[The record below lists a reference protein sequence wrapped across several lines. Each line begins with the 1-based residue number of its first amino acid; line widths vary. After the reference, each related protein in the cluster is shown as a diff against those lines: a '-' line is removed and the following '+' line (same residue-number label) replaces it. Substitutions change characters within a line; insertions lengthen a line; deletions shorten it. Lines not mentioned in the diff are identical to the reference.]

1 MIFNYKDTIA
11 QRLYFL
17 ITIQI
22 VNICVI
28 SIENYFK
35 LFTMSMIHQAY
46 DYMFLCMHIYK
57 LNSKINAIIGN
68 FNIYVFKKITYRIRL
83 LSLLYLIFSLIS
95 LKIWWFVFPSLLTI
109 LIFYVYFWK
118 EIHIIFKIIENK
130 VIIKLMITYLSLIT
144 LPIFFQIIWYYI
156 EYLFDLSYD
165 VSFYEIIER
174 RYIIT
179 FSFYDVSFDYF
190 IEQRYI
196 MTFLWDNWTLFCF
209 MIQ

>member
-22 VNICVI
+22 INICVI

-35 LFTMSMIHQAY
+35 LFTMSMIHQIY

-57 LNSKINAIIGN
+57 LNNKINAIIGN
-68 FNIYVFKKITYRIRL
+68 LNIYVFKKIIYRIRL
-83 LSLLYLIFSLIS
+83 FSLLYLIFSLIS

-109 LIFYVYFWK
+109 LIFYGYFWK

-130 VIIKLMITYLSLIT
+130 IIIKLSMIYLCLIT
-144 LPIFFQIIWYYI
+144 FPIFI
-156 EYLFDLSYD
+156 
-165 VSFYEIIER
+165 
-174 RYIIT
+174 
-179 FSFYDVSFDYF
+179 
-190 IEQRYI
+190 
-196 MTFLWDNWTLFCF
+196 
-209 MIQ
+209 